1 MSSATQTLL
10 GLYQI
15 GKQRNQNFFDHLTF
29 PEGIDHDLAVT
40 NILHQAGDFEVLY
53 PSLDFMCDACEMF
66 STKWQRTFEKW
77 LAVMDIPY
85 EPLENYNRLEAW
97 SDSFS
102 ESEVNSLSESTS
114 LSELT
119 SLSEST
125 SASEY
130 TSTSTS
136 DETSNSATTDN
147 DISAFNANTLQN
159 DTSAATNAE
168 TAGKSYNESKHD
180 TIDKHDLKNNHDLK
194 NKHDSIHNHDTENIN
209 LHRGRVH
216 GNIGVMTTQ
225 AMYKEEWELQNLNLY
240 DEIYRL
246 FAREFLVPFSY

>member
-53 PSLDFMCDACEMF
+53 PSLDFMCDGCEMF
-66 STKWQRTFEKW
+66 SLKWQRTFEKW
-77 LAVMDIPY
+77 LAVMNIEY

-102 ESEVNSLSESTS
+102 ESEVNSLSE
-114 LSELT
+114 LT

-125 SASEY
+125 SVSEY

-136 DETSNSATTDN
+136 DQTSNSATTDN

-159 DTSAATNAE
+159 DTSAATEAR
-168 TAGKSYNESKHD
+168 TAGESSNESKHD
-180 TIDKHDLKNNHDLK
+180 TKDKHDLKNN
-194 NKHDSIHNHDTENIN
+194 HDSIHNHDTENIN
-209 LHRGRVH
+209 MHRGRVH

>member
-15 GKQRNQNFFDHLTF
+15 GKQRDQNFFDHLTF

-40 NILHQAGDFEVLY
+40 NILHQAGDFEVIY

-102 ESEVNSLSESTS
+102 ESELNSLSEI
-114 LSELT
+114 T

-125 SASEY
+125 STSEY

-159 DTSAATNAE
+159 DTSAATAAQ
-168 TAGKSYNESKHD
+168 TAGESSNESKHD
-180 TIDKHDLKNNHDLK
+180 TKDKHDLQNN
-194 NKHDSIHNHDTENIN
+194 HDSIHNHDTKNIN
-209 LHRGRVH
+209 IHRGRVH

>member
-15 GKQRNQNFFDHLTF
+15 GLQRDQNFFDHLTF

-102 ESEVNSLSESTS
+102 ESEVNSLSE
-114 LSELT
+114 LT

-136 DETSNSATTDN
+136 DQTSNSATTDN

-159 DTSAATNAE
+159 DTSAATDAR
-168 TAGKSYNESKHD
+168 TAGESSNESKHD
-180 TIDKHDLKNNHDLK
+180 TKDKHDLKNNHE
-194 NKHDSIHNHDTENIN
+194 SIHNHDTENIN
-209 LHRGRVH
+209 MHRGRVH